1 MNFSDLFF
9 LYLFLPLCL
18 IVYFISPKI
27 KYKNTVLVV
36 FSLIF
41 YAWGDVKALLLI
53 AAYALLNFSLGRL
66 IQKNIGT
73 KKAKLFVT
81 LGLFAD
87 LGMLLVFKY
96 TGFLMQN
103 INGIFRTSINVPK
116 FWVPLGLSF
125 FTFRTISYLLDVY
138 W

>member
-41 YAWGDVKALLLI
+41 YAWGDLKALFLI
-53 AAYALLNFSLGRL
+53 AAYALLISRSAG
-66 IQKNIGT
+66 
-73 KKAKLFVT
+73 
-81 LGLFAD
+81 
-87 LGMLLVFKY
+87 
-96 TGFLMQN
+96 
-103 INGIFRTSINVPK
+103 S
-116 FWVPLGLSF
+116 S
-125 FTFRTISYLLDVY
+125 RTISAKKRRNCS
-138 W
+138 